1 MHQVF
6 GNSWLKVERLNDILF
21 RAQKSPSSLGTS
33 RGMNLLSQHADS
45 CAMTGSGWRTACVNC
60 SPQGRQKM
68 PSVLWRAPPIAVSSC
83 SAGLLHHSQILPYGA
98 VSVETGRLNS
108 FMDIETSPCKTK

>member
-1 MHQVF
+1 MIQCFEH
-6 GNSWLKVERLNDILF
+6 K
-21 RAQKSPSSLGTS
+21 KSPNSLGAS
-33 RGMNLLSQHADS
+33 RGMNLLPQHADS
-45 CAMTGSGWRTACVNC
+45 CAITGSGFGSGWRTACANC

-83 SAGLLHHSQILPYGA
+83 SAGLPQQSQILPYGA

-108 FMDIETSPCKTK
+108 LMDIETSPYKTK